1 MCSTV
6 KFRNRRKGSTLV
18 EFAIAFTVLWL
29 LLGGVFTFG
38 YSFYV
43 YSRLQTAVAGAAQYA
58 AAQDYDSTNAAAYT
72 TAIKNLVLFG
82 DVAAGTT
89 PIVPGLSASNVQVQV
104 TTDTNTVP
112 RDVLVAIDA
121 YTINTLFHSITLTGK
136 PRAVV
141 MYTGRWLCS
150 GC

>member
-1 MCSTV
+1 MSFTA
-6 KFRNRRKGSTLV
+6 KSRNPRKGSTLV
-18 EFAIAFTVLWL
+18 EFALAFSVLWL

-58 AAQDYDSTNAAAYT
+58 AAQDYDSSNTAAYT
-72 TAIKNLVLFG
+72 AAIKNLVLYG
-82 DVAAGTT
+82 DVTAGTT
-89 PIVPGLSASNVQVQV
+89 PIVPGLTASHVQVLV

-112 RDVLVAIDA
+112 RDVLVAVNN
-121 YTINTLFHSITLTGK
+121 YTINTLFHRITLTGK

-150 GC
+150 SC